1 MLKPMQINAFH
12 RTQNNS
18 QLNLFDRFH
27 WWTVHAHLYLSSEFS
42 KFSLVS
48 FAPNTAQ
55 WLCSFPLSTHQL
67 MGGCDTKQLWMVDR
81 HDGRYLE
88 SPDLSGKLSASGL
101 SASSHPAVPS
111 SMSGGQPRTGS
122 TGEASLSLPPAC
134 PCLEQAH
141 TASTA
146 NHPCCQP
153 FANTSKRPKHL
164 GSGSKNNETLLLC
177 GLLANC
183 TFLLQA
189 AVISAAAAEGE
200 SQLDLRRL
208 YLARQHSAGFFLHQ
222 WLAEQLYNYLLC
234 WLILI
239 PDQLFSTTQK
249 RSHYYMILLFL
260 ASAITFLRS

>member
-1 MLKPMQINAFH
+1 MTSLRINANQ
-12 RTQNNS
+12 RISQNTE

-27 WWTVHAHLYLSSEFS
+27 CTLKCAVHARLYLSSEFS

-122 TGEASLSLPPAC
+122 TGEASLSLPPPA
-134 PCLEQAH
+134 PAWNRH
-141 TASTA
+141 
-146 NHPCCQP
+146 
-153 FANTSKRPKHL
+153 
-164 GSGSKNNETLLLC
+164 TLLQQPTILV
-177 GLLANC
+177 AN
-183 TFLLQA
+183 LLQTPPN
-189 AVISAAAAEGE
+189 VQNISALG
-200 SQLDLRRL
+200 QKIPRL
-208 YLARQHSAGFFLHQ
+208 CCFVD
-222 WLAEQLYNYLLC
+222 C
-234 WLILI
+234 
-239 PDQLFSTTQK
+239 
-249 RSHYYMILLFL
+249 
-260 ASAITFLRS
+260 